1 MVDEGDVS
9 LISFL
14 RKALILRTIK
24 KNQDLFWESFELV
37 LCATKVPNYAK
48 FLFKKSHL

>member
-9 LISFL
+9 LMSFL

-24 KNQDLFWESFELV
+24 KSRFVLESFELV
-37 LCATKVPNYAK
+37 LCPTKVPNYAK